1 MLSPSTT
8 PTLTLAVST
17 RRPGSKQ
24 PPTGAPTATAT
35 NAEAETAGSEEQP
48 RPRLLSH
55 DPRASAQ
62 SDTREWIPSGPGGVP
77 LASTGVNVGT
87 AMWGW
92 KGVWEGTS
100 HR

>member
-1 MLSPSTT
+1 MLSPSTI

-35 NAEAETAGSEEQP
+35 STEAEAAGLEGQP

-55 DPRASAQ
+55 DPRATARPH
-62 SDTREWIPSGPGGVP
+62 TREWIPSGPGGVP

-87 AMWGW
+87 AMGGW
-92 KGVWEGTS
+92 KGVRQRTS